1 MLHINTI
8 FTTVPQIQCQVD
20 VRVCESQ
27 SELEELRFEY
37 IVIWIVRQ
45 YSDRT
50 RRWTINGYTTITFYS
65 HKTAIYQSQPWT
77 YMLHNDG
84 HGPVRRQV
92 RSVWKVYSSIL
103 KNSKCDQASS
113 PSVSSL
119 KGYPHNTEPTYT
131 WGGCNEVITPGGK
144 EPWQGQGPGPEQG
157 LTTDPSRVLLQ
168 V

>member
-50 RRWTINGYTTITFYS
+50 RRWTINGYTTITVYS
-65 HKTAIYQSQPWT
+65 HKTAIYLSQP
-77 YMLHNDG
+77 
-84 HGPVRRQV
+84 
-92 RSVWKVYSSIL
+92 
-103 KNSKCDQASS
+103 
-113 PSVSSL
+113 
-119 KGYPHNTEPTYT
+119 
-131 WGGCNEVITPGGK
+131 
-144 EPWQGQGPGPEQG
+144 
-157 LTTDPSRVLLQ
+157 
-168 V
+168 